1 MVLQATR
8 RRPPLNRK
16 DVWMKVIDP
25 ARIRRWRKQE
35 RYSQAQLGM
44 LVRRSQNTIH
54 LLETGGMKTCT
65 EGLALALAA
74 RLNVPWE
81 ELFEA
86 EEHGILPAITNAP
99 QRISHTRKASA

>member
-1 MVLQATR
+1 
-8 RRPPLNRK
+8 
-16 DVWMKVIDP
+16 MKVIDP

-74 RLNVPWE
+74 RLGVPWE

-86 EEHGILPAITNAP
+86 EEHDVLHRITNAP
-99 QRISHTRKASA
+99 KRVSSKAPNEGPHSRKIPA